1 MLYDLGGQFFFRQP
15 LQHSC
20 HLFITLVTEEISGLG
35 IHSGSK
41 PVSYVNIIFSF
52 LIHLKKKQQQQRNL
66 GRRVSCVQ
74 GENETLLAAQVSQA
88 AYLLQELIR

>member
-52 LIHLKKKQQQQRNL
+52 LIHLKKNNNNK
-66 GRRVSCVQ
+66 
-74 GENETLLAAQVSQA
+74 ETLEDV
-88 AYLLQELIR
+88 